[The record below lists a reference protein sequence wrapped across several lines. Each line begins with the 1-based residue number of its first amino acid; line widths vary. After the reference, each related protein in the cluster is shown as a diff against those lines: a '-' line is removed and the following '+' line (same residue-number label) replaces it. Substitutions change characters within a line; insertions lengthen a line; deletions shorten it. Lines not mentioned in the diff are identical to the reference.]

1 MLGYAKFLC
10 LFLQDGNYRCLDRGS
25 LKDLFKNSLRFLLF
39 SFLITPFLSMPAY
52 AQPSV
57 TSDAPIQLIMSK
69 EGCIDKRA
77 AIQCTIKKPFD
88 PKKLVVLVNGQDL
101 EGVDVKPDGFEY
113 KQTHLLTPGNHI
125 LSVII
130 TTVDGQQLEQE
141 FAFSICPS
149 KTVDEAH
156 SGQDRKPATTPDSK
170 GDGNPADESK
180 LVKNDRESGVK
191 TNPRLYNQGLSTTLP
206 GNRFNVTTLPDR
218 NLNTLGTFSL
228 FSDSMRLKA
237 LYTRADQ
244 WSMVPEAS
252 NPAGNLSIP
261 SFGPWSAGANRRGDM
276 LGGVLTSDLWDK
288 KLVAETEV
296 NFSGGNAD
304 TPESYPSSVTPHVF
318 TFFPSSLN
326 NLSPFFS
333 RRENTYRLRLKG
345 EWGNYNYEGF
355 YEYMSFDDP
364 TPGGQG
370 ITDTMQRYMLR
381 VGGKFFQF
389 NSLNLSVS
397 QYTDNIKGNSSSPRL
412 TITQTAIDYSFNKFE
427 SFPITLSYQRS
438 MAATKDQPLGSPAT
452 RFNMD
457 SATASMSYLKAPW
470 NIGLVVDY
478 SIQKDMTAAKNDTNT
493 LTLAFLPAYSFNH
506 LSIVPGLSFGRS
518 ENRGVNTS
526 TYTIS
531 LDLRGDLVSPKL
543 TYGLGVAYT
552 RLTTSDNSFRQDT
565 LSANFNLFY
574 SLSGK
579 HWGFLNPSFGIMGLY
594 GLTNDRILR
603 QTRNDYEFFLMFQA
617 KF

>member
-1 MLGYAKFLC
+1 MMLGYSKFLC
-10 LFLQDGNYRCLDRGS
+10 PFLRNGNHRCLDRRP
-25 LKDLFKNSLRFLLF
+25 LKSLFKDARSLLLF
-39 SFLITPFLSMPAY
+39 SFLIHLLLSMPAY
-52 AQPSV
+52 AQPS
-57 TSDAPIQLIMSK
+57 TSSDTPIQLIMPG
-69 EGCIDKRA
+69 EGCIDRRT
-77 AIQCTIKKPFD
+77 AIKCAIKKTFD
-88 PKKLVVLVNGQDL
+88 PKKLVVLINGQDL
-101 EGVDVKPDGFEY
+101 EGVDVRPDGFEY
-113 KQTHLLTPGNHI
+113 TQTHLLTPGNHI

-130 TTVDGQQLEQE
+130 TTIEGQELEQE

-149 KTVDEAH
+149 KTVDETH
-156 SGQDRKPATTPDSK
+156 SNQERESAATPDSK
-170 GDGNPADESK
+170 GEGNESK
-180 LVKNDRESGVK
+180 SAKNGPESSVRM
-191 TNPRLYNQGLSTTLP
+191 NPRLYNQNLSATLP
-206 GNRFNVTTLPDR
+206 GNRFNITTLPDR

-244 WSMVPEAS
+244 WSMVPETS

-261 SFGPWSAGANRRGDM
+261 SFGSSSVGLNRRGDM

-288 KLVAETEV
+288 KLVAEAEV
-296 NFSGGNAD
+296 NFSGGND
-304 TPESYPSSVTPHVF
+304 ETFGPYPSGFAPYGLGSL
-318 TFFPSSLN
+318 SSGLHGAF
-326 NLSPFFS
+326 SPFLLK
-333 RRENTYRLRLKG
+333 RENTYRLRLKG
-345 EWGNYNYEGF
+345 EWGNYNYEGL

-364 TPGGQG
+364 TLGGQG
-370 ITDTMQRYMLR
+370 ITDTIQRYMLK
-381 VGGKFFQF
+381 VGGKFLQF

-412 TITQTAIDYSFNKFE
+412 TITQAAIDYSFNKFE

-438 MAATKDQPLGSPAT
+438 MAATKDEPFGSPGT

-457 SATASMSYLKAPW
+457 TVTASMSYLKGPW
-470 NIGLVVDY
+470 NIGIVADY

-493 LTLAFLPAYSFNH
+493 LTIAFLPAYSFNH
-506 LSIVPGLSFGRS
+506 FSIVPGFSIGRS
-518 ENRGVNTS
+518 ENHGVNTN

-543 TYGLGVAYT
+543 TYGLGLAYT
-552 RLTTSDNSFRQDT
+552 RLTTSDNSLRQDT

-579 HWGFLNPSFGIMGLY
+579 RWGFLNPSFGIMGLY